1 MIITIDG
8 AAGTGKTTVGIL
20 TANRLN
26 FSFLDTG
33 KIYRAFTLKLIKDSI
48 QLNEEEI
55 IKNLNKT
62 EIHYSYDNQ
71 KEFVFLDKIDVSNE
85 ILSKE
90 VEKSVSLISKIPEV
104 RNKMTALQR
113 SIVNNKNFVVAG
125 RDIGTVVLPEAEVK
139 IFLIASL
146 EERAKR
152 RLAERKDQT
161 YLDIIESMK
170 NRDNIDST
178 RKIAPLKVPE
188 NSFVSASTF
197 SIERVIWPFP
207 ARSCL
212 TFSLASASSSPP
224 KATRPCA

>member
-55 IKNLNKT
+55 IKNLDKT
-62 EIHYSYDNQ
+62 EIHYLYDNQ
-71 KEFVFLDKIDVSNE
+71 KEFVFLDKIDVTNE

-139 IFLIASL
+139 IFLIASI

-188 NSFVSASTF
+188 NSLIIDTEGLNIIEVSNKIIKETDN
-197 SIERVIWPFP
+197 EY
-207 ARSCL
+207 
-212 TFSLASASSSPP
+212 SL
-224 KATRPCA
+224 

>member
-33 KIYRAFTLKLIKDSI
+33 KIYRAFTLKLIKNSI

-55 IKNLNKT
+55 IKNLDKT
-62 EIHYSYDNQ
+62 EIHYLYDNQ
-71 KEFVFLDKIDVSNE
+71 KEFVFLDKIDVTNE

-125 RDIGTVVLPEAEVK
+125 RDIGTVVLPDAEVK
-139 IFLIASL
+139 IFLIASI

-188 NSFVSASTF
+188 NSLIIDTEGLNIIEVSNKIIKETDN
-197 SIERVIWPFP
+197 EY
-207 ARSCL
+207 
-212 TFSLASASSSPP
+212 SL
-224 KATRPCA
+224 

>member
-55 IKNLNKT
+55 IKNLDKT
-62 EIHYSYDNQ
+62 EIHYLYDNQ
-71 KEFVFLDKIDVSNE
+71 KEFVFLDKIDVTNE

-104 RNKMTALQR
+104 RNKMTELQR

-139 IFLIASL
+139 IFLIASI

-178 RKIAPLKVPE
+178 RKIAPLKAPE
-188 NSFVSASTF
+188 NSLIIDTEGLNIIEVSNKIIKETDNEY
-197 SIERVIWPFP
+197 SI
-207 ARSCL
+207 
-212 TFSLASASSSPP
+212 
-224 KATRPCA
+224 

>member
-55 IKNLNKT
+55 IKNLDKT
-62 EIHYSYDNQ
+62 EIHYLYDNQ
-71 KEFVFLDKIDVSNE
+71 KEFVFLDKIDVTNE

-125 RDIGTVVLPEAEVK
+125 RDIGTVVLPDAEVK

-188 NSFVSASTF
+188 NSLIIDTEGLNIIEVSNKIIKETDNEY
-197 SIERVIWPFP
+197 SI
-207 ARSCL
+207 
-212 TFSLASASSSPP
+212 
-224 KATRPCA
+224 

>member
-55 IKNLNKT
+55 IKNLDKT

-71 KEFVFLDKIDVSNE
+71 KEFVFLDKIDVTNE

-188 NSFVSASTF
+188 NSLIIDTEGLNIIEVSNKIIKETDNEY
-197 SIERVIWPFP
+197 SI
-207 ARSCL
+207 
-212 TFSLASASSSPP
+212 
-224 KATRPCA
+224 

>member
-55 IKNLNKT
+55 IKNLDKT
-62 EIHYSYDNQ
+62 EINYLYDNQ

-125 RDIGTVVLPEAEVK
+125 RDIGTVVLPDAEVK

-178 RKIAPLKVPE
+178 RKIAPLKAPE
-188 NSFVSASTF
+188 NSLIIDTEGLNIIEVSNKIIKETDNEY
-197 SIERVIWPFP
+197 SI
-207 ARSCL
+207 
-212 TFSLASASSSPP
+212 
-224 KATRPCA
+224 

>member
-178 RKIAPLKVPE
+178 RKIAPLKAPE
-188 NSFVSASTF
+188 NSLIIDTEGLNIIEVSNKIIKETDNEY
-197 SIERVIWPFP
+197 SI
-207 ARSCL
+207 
-212 TFSLASASSSPP
+212 
-224 KATRPCA
+224 

>member
-55 IKNLNKT
+55 IKNLDKT
-62 EIHYSYDNQ
+62 EINYLYDNQ

-139 IFLIASL
+139 IFLIASI

-188 NSFVSASTF
+188 NSLIIDTEGLNIIEVSNKIIKETDNDY
-197 SIERVIWPFP
+197 SI
-207 ARSCL
+207 
-212 TFSLASASSSPP
+212 
-224 KATRPCA
+224 

>member
-26 FSFLDTG
+26 FNFLDTG

-71 KEFVFLDKIDVSNE
+71 KEFIFLDKIDVSNE

-178 RKIAPLKVPE
+178 RKIAPLKAPE
-188 NSFVSASTF
+188 NSLIIDTEGLNIIEVSNKIIKETDNEY
-197 SIERVIWPFP
+197 SI
-207 ARSCL
+207 
-212 TFSLASASSSPP
+212 
-224 KATRPCA
+224 

>member
-55 IKNLNKT
+55 IKNLDKT
-62 EIHYSYDNQ
+62 EINYLYDNQ
-71 KEFVFLDKIDVSNE
+71 KEFVFLDKIDVTNE

-139 IFLIASL
+139 IFLIASI

-178 RKIAPLKVPE
+178 RKIAPLKAPE
-188 NSFVSASTF
+188 NSLIIDTEGLNIIEVSDKIIKETDNEY
-197 SIERVIWPFP
+197 SI
-207 ARSCL
+207 
-212 TFSLASASSSPP
+212 
-224 KATRPCA
+224 

>member
-55 IKNLNKT
+55 IKNLDKT

-71 KEFVFLDKIDVSNE
+71 KEFVFLDKIDVTNE

-125 RDIGTVVLPEAEVK
+125 RDIGTVVLPDAEVK
-139 IFLIASL
+139 IFLIASI

-188 NSFVSASTF
+188 NSLIIDTEGLNIIEVSNKIIKETDNEY
-197 SIERVIWPFP
+197 SI
-207 ARSCL
+207 
-212 TFSLASASSSPP
+212 
-224 KATRPCA
+224 

>member
-55 IKNLNKT
+55 IKNLDKT

-71 KEFVFLDKIDVSNE
+71 KEFVFLDKIDVTNE

-139 IFLIASL
+139 IFLIASI

-188 NSFVSASTF
+188 NSLIIDTEGLNIIEVSNKIIKETDNEY
-197 SIERVIWPFP
+197 SI
-207 ARSCL
+207 
-212 TFSLASASSSPP
+212 
-224 KATRPCA
+224 

>member
-26 FSFLDTG
+26 FNFLDTG

-188 NSFVSASTF
+188 NSLIIDTEGLNIIEVSNKIIKETDNEY
-197 SIERVIWPFP
+197 SI
-207 ARSCL
+207 
-212 TFSLASASSSPP
+212 
-224 KATRPCA
+224 

>member
-55 IKNLNKT
+55 IKNLDKT

-113 SIVNNKNFVVAG
+113 SIVNDKNFVVAG
-125 RDIGTVVLPEAEVK
+125 RDIGTVVLPDAEVK

-188 NSFVSASTF
+188 NSLIIDTEGLNIIEVSNKIIKETDNEY
-197 SIERVIWPFP
+197 SI
-207 ARSCL
+207 
-212 TFSLASASSSPP
+212 
-224 KATRPCA
+224 

>member
-55 IKNLNKT
+55 IKNLDKT

-71 KEFVFLDKIDVSNE
+71 KEFVFLDKIDVTNE

-113 SIVNNKNFVVAG
+113 SIVNNNDFVVAG

-139 IFLIASL
+139 IFLIASI

-188 NSFVSASTF
+188 NSLIIDTEGLNIIEVSNKIIKETDNEY
-197 SIERVIWPFP
+197 SI
-207 ARSCL
+207 
-212 TFSLASASSSPP
+212 
-224 KATRPCA
+224 

>member
-55 IKNLNKT
+55 IKNLDKT
-62 EIHYSYDNQ
+62 EIHYLYDNQ
-71 KEFVFLDKIDVSNE
+71 KEFVFLDKIDVTNE

-104 RNKMTALQR
+104 RNKMTELQR

-125 RDIGTVVLPEAEVK
+125 RDIGTVVLPDAEVK
-139 IFLIASL
+139 IFLIASI

-188 NSFVSASTF
+188 NSLIIDTEGLNIIEVSNKIIKETDN
-197 SIERVIWPFP
+197 EY
-207 ARSCL
+207 
-212 TFSLASASSSPP
+212 SL
-224 KATRPCA
+224 

>member
-33 KIYRAFTLKLIKDSI
+33 KIYRAFTLKLIKNSV
-48 QLNEEEI
+48 QLKEEEI
-55 IKNLNKT
+55 IKNLDKT

-71 KEFVFLDKIDVSNE
+71 KEFVFLDKVDVTTE

-90 VEKSVSLISKIPEV
+90 VEKSVSLVSKIPEV

-125 RDIGTVVLPEAEVK
+125 RDIGTVVLPDAEVK
-139 IFLIASL
+139 IFLIASI

-152 RLAERKDQT
+152 RFTERKDQS
-161 YLDIIESMK
+161 YLDILESMK
-170 NRDNIDST
+170 NRDIIDST

-188 NSFVSASTF
+188 NSLIIDTEGIDIIEVSNKIIKETDNEH
-197 SIERVIWPFP
+197 SI
-207 ARSCL
+207 
-212 TFSLASASSSPP
+212 
-224 KATRPCA
+224 

>member
-33 KIYRAFTLKLIKDSI
+33 KIYRAFTLKLIKNSI

-55 IKNLNKT
+55 IKNLDKT
-62 EIHYSYDNQ
+62 EINYLYDNQ
-71 KEFVFLDKIDVSNE
+71 KEFVFLDKIDVTNE

-146 EERAKR
+146 KERAKR

-188 NSFVSASTF
+188 NSLIIDTEGLNIIEVSNKIIKETDNEY
-197 SIERVIWPFP
+197 SI
-207 ARSCL
+207 
-212 TFSLASASSSPP
+212 
-224 KATRPCA
+224 

>member
-8 AAGTGKTTVGIL
+8 AAGTGKTSVGIL

-161 YLDIIESMK
+161 NLDIIESMK

-178 RKIAPLKVPE
+178 RKIAPLKAPE
-188 NSFVSASTF
+188 NSLIIDTEGLNIIEVSNKIIKETDNEY
-197 SIERVIWPFP
+197 SI
-207 ARSCL
+207 
-212 TFSLASASSSPP
+212 
-224 KATRPCA
+224 

>member
-146 EERAKR
+146 KERAKR

-178 RKIAPLKVPE
+178 RKIAPLKAPE
-188 NSFVSASTF
+188 NSLIIDTEGLNIIEVSNKIIKETDNEY
-197 SIERVIWPFP
+197 SI
-207 ARSCL
+207 
-212 TFSLASASSSPP
+212 
-224 KATRPCA
+224 

>member
-62 EIHYSYDNQ
+62 EIRYSYDNQ

-161 YLDIIESMK
+161 YLDILESMK

-178 RKIAPLKVPE
+178 RKIAPLKAPE
-188 NSFVSASTF
+188 NSLIIDTEGLNIIEVSNKIIKETDNEY
-197 SIERVIWPFP
+197 SI
-207 ARSCL
+207 
-212 TFSLASASSSPP
+212 
-224 KATRPCA
+224 

>member
-33 KIYRAFTLKLIKDSI
+33 KIYRAFTLKLIKDSV
-48 QLNEEEI
+48 QLKEEEI
-55 IKNLNKT
+55 IKNLDKT
-62 EIHYSYDNQ
+62 EIHYSYNNQ
-71 KEFVFLDKIDVSNE
+71 KEFVFLDKIDVTTE

-90 VEKSVSLISKIPEV
+90 VEKSVSLVSKIPEV

-113 SIVNNKNFVVAG
+113 SIVNNKNFVVVG
-125 RDIGTVVLPEAEVK
+125 RDIGTVVLPGAEVK
-139 IFLIASL
+139 IFLIASI

-152 RLAERKDQT
+152 RFAERKDQS
-161 YLDIIESMK
+161 YLDILESMK
-170 NRDNIDST
+170 NRDIIDST

-188 NSFVSASTF
+188 NSLIIDTEGIDIIEVSNKIIKETDHEH
-197 SIERVIWPFP
+197 SI
-207 ARSCL
+207 
-212 TFSLASASSSPP
+212 
-224 KATRPCA
+224 

>member
-161 YLDIIESMK
+161 YLDILESMK

-178 RKIAPLKVPE
+178 RKIAPLKAPE
-188 NSFVSASTF
+188 NSLIIDTEGLNIIEVSNKIIKETDNEY
-197 SIERVIWPFP
+197 SI
-207 ARSCL
+207 
-212 TFSLASASSSPP
+212 
-224 KATRPCA
+224 

>member
-55 IKNLNKT
+55 IKNLDKT

-71 KEFVFLDKIDVSNE
+71 KEFVFLDKIDVTNE

-113 SIVNNKNFVVAG
+113 SIVNNNDFVVAG

-139 IFLIASL
+139 IFLIASI

-178 RKIAPLKVPE
+178 RKIAPLKAPE
-188 NSFVSASTF
+188 NSLIIDTEGLNIIEVSNKIIKETDNEY
-197 SIERVIWPFP
+197 SI
-207 ARSCL
+207 
-212 TFSLASASSSPP
+212 
-224 KATRPCA
+224 

>member
-55 IKNLNKT
+55 IKNLDKT

-71 KEFVFLDKIDVSNE
+71 KEFVFLDKIDVTKE

-139 IFLIASL
+139 IFLIASI

-188 NSFVSASTF
+188 NSLIIDTEGLNIIEVSNKIIKETDNEY
-197 SIERVIWPFP
+197 SI
-207 ARSCL
+207 
-212 TFSLASASSSPP
+212 
-224 KATRPCA
+224 

>member
-55 IKNLNKT
+55 IKNLDKT

-71 KEFVFLDKIDVSNE
+71 KEFVFLDKIDVTNE

-113 SIVNNKNFVVAG
+113 SIVNNNDFVVAG

-139 IFLIASL
+139 IFLIASI

-170 NRDNIDST
+170 NRDDIDST
-178 RKIAPLKVPE
+178 RKIAPLKAPE
-188 NSFVSASTF
+188 NSLIIDTEGLNIIEVSNKIIKETDNEY
-197 SIERVIWPFP
+197 SI
-207 ARSCL
+207 
-212 TFSLASASSSPP
+212 
-224 KATRPCA
+224 

>member
-55 IKNLNKT
+55 IKNLDKT

-71 KEFVFLDKIDVSNE
+71 KEFVFLDKIDVTKE

-188 NSFVSASTF
+188 NSLIIDTEGLNIIEVSNKIIKETDNEY
-197 SIERVIWPFP
+197 SI
-207 ARSCL
+207 
-212 TFSLASASSSPP
+212 
-224 KATRPCA
+224 

>member
-55 IKNLNKT
+55 IKNLDKT
-62 EIHYSYDNQ
+62 EINYLYDNQ
-71 KEFVFLDKIDVSNE
+71 KEFVFLDKIDVTNE

-139 IFLIASL
+139 IFLIASI

-178 RKIAPLKVPE
+178 RKIAPLKAPE
-188 NSFVSASTF
+188 NSLIIDTEGLNIIEVSNKIIKETDNEY
-197 SIERVIWPFP
+197 SI
-207 ARSCL
+207 
-212 TFSLASASSSPP
+212 
-224 KATRPCA
+224 

>member
-8 AAGTGKTTVGIL
+8 AAGTGKTSVGIL

-178 RKIAPLKVPE
+178 RKIAPLKAPE
-188 NSFVSASTF
+188 NSLIIDTEGLNIIEVSNKIIKETDNEY
-197 SIERVIWPFP
+197 SI
-207 ARSCL
+207 
-212 TFSLASASSSPP
+212 
-224 KATRPCA
+224 